1 MQKKNKSSPKDN
13 QNILVT
19 ILLALSV
26 FKFFNC
32 KHLIYIV
39 FKIYY

>member
-26 FKFFNC
+26 FEIQVFFE
-32 KHLIYIV
+32 LWASDIY
-39 FKIYY
+39 